1 MVDINVRLG
10 FEAIEVCPMME
21 LRVDNAAWALTEQRA
36 QVSAA
41 TT

>member
-10 FEAIEVCPMME
+10 FEAIEVAPMFE
-21 LRVDNAAWALTEQRA
+21 LRNDTAVGERAEKVA